1 MNTVEHKLHFD
12 ESMVRR
18 GAKAANWRS
27 AVEIA
32 GELLVRAR
40 CVRPG
45 YTKKLIDVIDK
56 FGPYIVIAPGLA
68 LVHAQPSADSLQR
81 GLVAVTF
88 PDGVNFGHAH
98 YDPVGLVVAI
108 STMNP
113 AQHLGVVAGIANG
126 LDGDATLVSKAVRSG
141 SDAELVE
148 LIKSHLPDLNFDLEA
163 D

>member
-1 MNTVEHKLHFD
+1 MSTAGLELHFD
-12 ESMVRR
+12 ASMVRR
-18 GAKAANWRS
+18 GAKATDWRE

-32 GELLVRAR
+32 SKLLVDAR

-68 LVHAQPSADSLQR
+68 LVHAQPSSDSLQR

-108 STMNP
+108 STMN
-113 AQHLGVVAGIANG
+113 ASQHLDVVAGIANG
-126 LDGDATLVSKAVRSG
+126 LDDDDTLVQRAVRAD
-141 SDAELVE
+141 SDEELVE
-148 LIKSHLPDLNFDLEA
+148 IIRTHLPDLNFK
-163 D
+163 

>member
-1 MNTVEHKLHFD
+1 MNKGGLELRFD
-12 ESMVRR
+12 ASMVRR
-18 GAKAANWRS
+18 GATANNWRK

-32 GELLVRAR
+32 GGMLVNAK

-45 YTKKLIDVIDK
+45 YTKKLIDVIEN

-68 LVHAQPSADSLQR
+68 LVHAQPSSDSLQR

-108 STMNP
+108 STMN
-113 AQHLGVVAGIANG
+113 ASQHLDVVAGIANG
-126 LDGDATLVSKAVRSG
+126 LDGD
-141 SDAELVE
+141 DELVGHAIRAE
-148 LIKSHLPDLNFDLEA
+148 SDEQLVEIIERHLPDLNFR
-163 D
+163 

>member
-1 MNTVEHKLHFD
+1 MSPAGIELQFD
-12 ESMVRR
+12 ASMVRR
-18 GAKAANWRS
+18 GAHANHWRE

-32 GELLVRAR
+32 GGMLVEAG

-68 LVHAQPSADSLQR
+68 LVHAQPSADSLKR

-113 AQHLGVVAGIANG
+113 SQHLDVVAGIANG
-126 LDGDATLVSKAVRSG
+126 LDGDDTLVLSAVRAK
-141 SDAELVE
+141 SDQDLVD
-148 LIKSHLPDLNFDLEA
+148 LIQNHLPDLSFGQ
-163 D
+163 